1 MIYVDN
7 AATSKICQAARDEI
21 ISLLDFCGNASS
33 SHSLGIIA
41 SQKIKDARKTVKEL
55 IGASENDA
63 LVFTSGGSEANNQA
77 LHIASTLGRKRI
89 IISAIEHSSVF
100 NTANEFSKRGFEV
113 KTVGVDK
120 NGVILL
126 DELKELIN
134 GDTAIVSVMAV
145 NNEIGT
151 VQPLKE
157 IGALCKEKG
166 VVFHTD
172 AVAAVGKIN
181 LDVAEM
187 NIGML
192 SLSAHKFGGMQG
204 VGALYIREDISASP
218 IIFGGAQEHKL
229 RAGTENLIGIASL
242 SSALKDACTH
252 LDERKEY
259 VSKLSKSL
267 SDRLLKLPDISLN
280 GGNRIDGIVNITFKG
295 ISAEAM
301 LLHLDGKGICAS
313 TGAAC
318 NASDKAPSRVLKALG
333 ISDEDALSSIR
344 FSLSHENTEDEI
356 GYISETVESFCKTI

>member
-7 AATSKICQAARDEI
+7 AATTKICQAARNEI
-21 ISLLDFCGNASS
+21 TDLLDFCGNASS
-33 SHSLGIIA
+33 SHHLGIIA
-41 SQKIKDARKTVKEL
+41 SQKIRAARKTVKEL
-55 IGASENDA
+55 IGAGENDN
-63 LVFTSGGSEANNQA
+63 LIFTSGGSEANNQA
-77 LHIASTLGRKRI
+77 LHIASLTGKKRI
-89 IISAIEHSSVF
+89 IISSIEHSSVF
-100 NTANEFSKRGFEV
+100 NTAFNLEKHGFEI

-120 NGVILL
+120 NGIVNL
-126 DELKELIN
+126 DELKSLIN
-134 GDTAIVSVMAV
+134 NNTAIVSIMAV

-157 IGALCKEKG
+157 IGALCKEKC
-166 VVFHTD
+166 VILHTD
-172 AVAAVGKIN
+172 AVAAIGQIN
-181 LDVAEM
+181 IDVADM
-187 NIGML
+187 NVGML

-204 VGALYIREDISASP
+204 VGALYIREDISARP
-218 IIFGGAQEHKL
+218 LILGGAQENKL

-242 SSALKDACTH
+242 SAALKDACMH

-267 SDRLLKLPDISLN
+267 SDRLLKLQNVILN
-280 GGNRIDGIVNITFKG
+280 GGNRSDGIINVTFKG

-318 NASDKAPSRVLKALG
+318 NSNDKAPSRVLKALG

-344 FSLSHENTEDEI
+344 FSLSHENTEEEI

>member
-7 AATSKICQAARDEI
+7 AATTKICQAARDEI

-33 SHSLGIIA
+33 SHHMGIIA
-41 SQKIKDARKTVKEL
+41 SQRIKDARKTVKEL

-77 LHIASTLGRKRI
+77 LHIASKLGKKRI
-89 IISAIEHSSVF
+89 IISEIEHSSVF
-100 NTANEFSKRGFEV
+100 NTANELSNRGFEV

-120 NGVILL
+120 NGVVLL

-134 GDTAIVSVMAV
+134 EDTAIVSVMAV
-145 NNEIGT
+145 NNERGT
-151 VQPLKE
+151 VQPIKE
-157 IGALCKEKG
+157 VGALCKEKS
-166 VVFHTD
+166 VIFHTD
-172 AVAAVGKIN
+172 AVAAVGKMNI
-181 LDVAEM
+181 DVSEM

-192 SLSAHKFGGMQG
+192 SMSAHKFGGMQG
-204 VGALYIREDISASP
+204 VGALYIREDIKASP

-229 RAGTENLIGIASL
+229 RAGTENVIGISSL

-267 SDRLLKLPDISLN
+267 SDRLLKLQNVILN
-280 GGNRIDGIVNITFKG
+280 GGNINITFKG

-301 LLHLDGKGICAS
+301 LLYLDGKGICAS

-318 NASDKAPSRVLKALG
+318 NASDRSPSRVLKALG

-344 FSLSHENTEDEI
+344 FSLSHDNTEEEI
-356 GYISETVESFCKTI
+356 GFIATVIEEFYKNR